1 MQYDAEQ
8 VFKHN
13 NMVFAVKVGRSG
25 SQVNFKPINLPFIL
39 NVKRNVTIKMHQ
51 DACVSELALQSP
63 CPSQKASMCDQVN
76 VWWIKSSPNLLFLL
90 IEYPVSFR
98 CVITEVNS

>member
-25 SQVNFKPINLPFIL
+25 SQVNFKLINLPFIL
-39 NVKRNVTIKMHQ
+39 NVKRNFTIKMH
-51 DACVSELALQSP
+51 
-63 CPSQKASMCDQVN
+63 
-76 VWWIKSSPNLLFLL
+76 
-90 IEYPVSFR
+90 
-98 CVITEVNS
+98 